1 MSDTTGQNFAVND
14 VREIEPTVEGGAVP
28 LWLVLLPL
36 LLFFVGAL
44 YFDQHGGWFNPVVHA
59 PYTSVKQIESF
70 QPATGGD
77 RLLIRGKLVYEQVC
91 ALCHGVDG
99 MGKPAQAP
107 PFVGSEWVL
116 TDTVGQLMRI
126 PLQGL
131 AGPITVKGESW
142 NLAMPAM
149 GAALPDEDLAAVLSY
164 MRNSWGNQAEPIS
177 PEQVKEVRSATKGR
191 TQPWSATELKAVQ

>member
-1 MSDTTGQNFAVND
+1 MSDQIGQQITATN
-14 VREIEPTVEGGAVP
+14 VREMEPTVEGGAVP
-28 LWLVLLPL
+28 LWLVMLPL
-36 LLFFVGAL
+36 LLFFAGAL
-44 YFDQHGGWFNPVVHA
+44 YFDRHGGWFNPSVHA
-59 PYTSVKQIESF
+59 PYTSLSQIESF

-99 MGKPAQAP
+99 AGKPAQAP

-116 TDTVGQLMRI
+116 TENVGHLIRI

-131 AGPITVKGESW
+131 AGPITVKGEAW

-164 MRNSWGNQAEPIS
+164 MRNAWGNQAEAITA
-177 PEQVKEVRSATKGR
+177 EQVKEVRAGTKGR
-191 TQPWSATELKAVQ
+191 TQPWSATELNALP